1 MLVVTLLQGI
11 LPFISKAV
19 IDVGIKTSDINF
31 INMVL
36 IGNISILLSI
46 TIFNVIRDWV
56 LLHITSRVN
65 IALISDYLIKLMK
78 LPVTFFE
85 NKLLGDILQRARDHE
100 RIRSFIMRNSLSMIF
115 SVLTFIIFGIQP
127 DYILYFPVRFNI
139 IRRLGI
145 IISPYPQE
153 TGLGIF

>member
-1 MLVVTLLQGI
+1 MLAVTLLQGI

-85 NKLLGDILQRARDHE
+85 NKLLGDILQRPDIYH
-100 RIRSFIMRNSLSMIF
+100 IRNH
-115 SVLTFIIFGIQP
+115 TFGIQP

-145 IISPYPQE
+145 IIPPYP
-153 TGLGIF
+153 